1 MEVVVFHQWSYG
13 VTRCVFS
20 TVAHVWNIDHN
31 FQCKKIYIKKKS
43 LKVTFKIFNKFFFL
57 DPFKKT

>member
-20 TVAHVWNIDHN
+20 KVAHVWNIDHH
-31 FQCKKIYIKKKS
+31 FQCTKNICKKS
-43 LKVTFKIFNKFFFL
+43 LKVTFKIFM
-57 DPFKKT
+57 FKNAKKKNMV